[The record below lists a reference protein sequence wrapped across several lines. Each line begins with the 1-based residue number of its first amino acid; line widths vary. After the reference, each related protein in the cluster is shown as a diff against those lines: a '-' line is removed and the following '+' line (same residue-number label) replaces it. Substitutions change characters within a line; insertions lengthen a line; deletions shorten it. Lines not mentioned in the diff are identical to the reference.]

1 MTRKSI
7 HRTYIHSRQIRL
19 LYAYMY
25 LCLCFV
31 CDVVDNLFRGC
42 FTIDIVL
49 FIIRVHQRIFFLSI
63 SFAHTLAH
71 TSKVSKL
78 LSLPL
83 VGDPLNVKFN
93 CVLRRYLNY
102 DIIKVKRFVFFLLLL
117 IFFVACVH
125 SYIRLCPVYMAFKFA
140 IEYVSETCF
149 NCIFLLAAALSL
161 CGLKEKR
168 SISMVL
174 QSFFNICHTRLC
186 MRVLTMKSHLVQ
198 FNFTFFFQLLLFVTA
213 VNSCHTTGCLRSQQ

>member
-1 MTRKSI
+1 MWCGRQFISLLLH
-7 HRTYIHSRQIRL
+7 HRYCIIYYSSTSAHFFPLHFICTHTHS
-19 LYAYMY
+19 
-25 LCLCFV
+25 
-31 CDVVDNLFRGC
+31 
-42 FTIDIVL
+42 
-49 FIIRVHQRIFFLSI
+49 
-63 SFAHTLAH
+63 H

-117 IFFVACVH
+117 IFCVACVH

-149 NCIFLLAAALSL
+149 NCIFLLAAALLL
-161 CGLKEKR
+161 CELKEKR